1 LNLELGTLNGDIPAM
16 VVRPHNLLVLI
27 VCLLAGCATLKQC
40 AYEGAGR
47 DQWQQPDRVIASIA
61 LRPGDRVA
69 DLGAG
74 SGYFTFRL
82 AQSVGPQGVVY
93 AVDVDDDM
101 IALVQKK
108 AQQRGVGN
116 VVTVRAQ
123 YNDPLLPAD
132 GVDVIFT
139 VDTYHHFDDR
149 VGYLKKLR
157 RYLRPGGRIAVIDFD
172 RRAWFEGLWQHYT
185 PSDFIKREMEQ
196 AGYALQREYDFL
208 DRQSFLIF
216 TPKN

>member
-1 LNLELGTLNGDIPAM
+1 M
-16 VVRPHNLLVLI
+16 VVRPHKLLVLI
-27 VCLLAGCATLKQC
+27 IACLLAGCATLKQC
-40 AYEGAGR
+40 AYEGVSR
-47 DQWQQPDRVIASIA
+47 DQWQQPDQVIASLA
-61 LRPGDRVA
+61 LRQGDRVA

-101 IALVQKK
+101 IELLQKK
-108 AQQRGVGN
+108 IQERGVGN

-123 YNDPLLPAD
+123 YDDPLLPAD

-172 RRAWFEGLWQHYT
+172 RRAWFEGLWHHYT
-185 PSDFIKREMEQ
+185 PKDFIKREMEQ
-196 AGYALQREYDFL
+196 AGYVLQREYDFL

-216 TPKN
+216 TPRN